1 MSNAL
6 SQENILSKLESLPDW
21 VYQDEK
27 LTKHFKF
34 PDFRAAIAFIM
45 EIAFACESA
54 NHHPEMHQVYN
65 RLTLSLTTHDAGNQ
79 VTQKDVDLAEAMEAI
94 WKRHSK

>member
-1 MSNAL
+1 
-6 SQENILSKLESLPDW
+6 
-21 VYQDEK
+21 
-27 LTKHFKF
+27 
-34 PDFRAAIAFIM
+34 M